1 MAFKGFRIMSQ
12 ASVIMRALT
21 FLGRVAGGV
30 VFLVA
35 LIVLAKLS
43 GWSPLNLVFGP
54 QYEPSRSA
62 PQDPPPDGRVFTAF
76 KEKAWWLTE
85 YGQLNAT
92 LDRAGGKLSASY
104 RTGPEG
110 QGIVNIQLIRAPN
123 RGLILFVDAPPQ
135 SVKSLDEQTGQL
147 VPQTHRNVFTFRDVN
162 LDGIPDHVRMEPAGA
177 PISQE
182 AFTDDGFMRVRDSV
196 DHTAVLVQWS
206 IGIGYCTNHFLHD
219 KESAFP

>member
-1 MAFKGFRIMSQ
+1 MSQ
-12 ASVIMRALT
+12 PSVIKRALT
-21 FLGRVAGGV
+21 FLGRVAGGA
-30 VFLVA
+30 VFLVV

-54 QYEPSRSA
+54 QYQAPNSA
-62 PQDPPPDGRVFTAF
+62 PQAPPPDGQVFAAF
-76 KEKAWWLTE
+76 REKAWWPAE

-92 LDRAGGKLSASY
+92 LDQAGGKLSASY

-110 QGIVNIQLIRAPN
+110 QGIVNVQLSRGPN
-123 RGLILFVDAPPQ
+123 QGLILVVDAPPQ

-147 VPQTHRNVFTFRDVN
+147 VPQEHRNVFTFRDVD
-162 LDGIPDHVRMEPAGA
+162 LDGMPDHVRIEPAGP

-182 AFTDDGFMRVRDSV
+182 SFTEDGFMRVRDSA
-196 DHTAVLVQWS
+196 DHTAVLVQWT
-206 IGIGYCTNHFLHD
+206 IGIGYCTNHFLHG